1 MRIKTSRCLQFLT
14 TIFPLSLKKKKNEKR
29 KTEKKNQNELI
40 LQTGLNITRKLIN
53 IIKIKLCKGM
63 NMLKSTKHY

>member
-1 MRIKTSRCLQFLT
+1 MSAVFNNY
-14 TIFPLSLKKKKNEKR
+14 LSSFFEKKKKNEKR
-29 KTEKKNQNELI
+29 KTEKKNQNELL

>member
-1 MRIKTSRCLQFLT
+1 MSAVFNNY
-14 TIFPLSLKKKKNEKR
+14 LSSFFEKKKNEKR

-63 NMLKSTKHY
+63 NMLKSTKLY